1 MLHKIKN
8 TIKIILVLLLSSSLV
23 YAQEECKLLSSEP
36 FGYTGDISGKRVYTK
51 EEYTYECTD
60 TQTKRGECKQWEE
73 RYEDYNVSDYKGD
86 IYYESENFQGSIG
99 SIFATAQ
106 AYDKINGIWSGW
118 KGICVVG
125 ADDGNWDWLSDPY
138 VLGQYALTAAS
149 AGFGAYGNS
158 VQSYSEMVNYGVC
171 AGRAG
176 LDVGQMMEEYNNDDY
191 DCDPVDEICGE
202 DNVAQDNTNIFTIS
216 ENEYNEMISNNP
228 DMEAYVEIIDGV
240 GTGVLTLR
248 VVNPNIDTTNM
259 ESAEAR
265 EAQKKA
271 KEMKLK
277 VSAAMTTVQLG
288 ACVTRMSSG
297 GSSDNSESMTSV
309 KNLATATLS
318 MINPLLGMAAS
329 IVLNVVDSLTSKIDT
344 CHNED
349 DAKEKGSRHEATYHA
364 IKYDLCHLINIEETG
379 ESWDNSKRSTYRYCC
394 YDSKLTKVL
403 VEQSK
408 AQFAKDWQHCT
419 DITLKEL
426 QVISFSSCDP
436 AELDAGIN
444 GVNLDAFATTSQ
456 RMKAYQFTEKCIDTR
471 EIIADMVS
479 QFGGEDMLIDDRDVK
494 ELLDD
499 LKE

>member
-1 MLHKIKN
+1 MLFG
-8 TIKIILVLLLSSSLV
+8 
-23 YAQEECKLLSSEP
+23 QEECKLLSSEP

-73 RYEDYNVSDYKGD
+73 KYEDYNVSDYKGD

-138 VLGQYALTAAS
+138 VLGQYALSAMS
-149 AGFGAYGNS
+149 AGAGTYLS
-158 VQSYSEMVNYGVC
+158 SSYSEMVNYGVC

-202 DNVAQDNTNIFTIS
+202 DNAANDNTNIFTIS

-248 VVNPNIDTTNM
+248 VLNPSLDTTNM

-265 EAQKKA
+265 EAQKKV
-271 KEMKLK
+271 KETTLK
-277 VSAAMTTVQLG
+277 VRAAMTTVQL
-288 ACVTRMSSG
+288 ASCVKGYDTG
-297 GSSDNSESMTSV
+297 GNSDSESLTSASSI
-309 KNLATATLS
+309 ATMALS
-318 MINPLLGMAAS
+318 SINPMLGMAAS
-329 IVLNVVDSLTSKIDT
+329 IVLNAVDSLTSKIDT

-364 IKYDLCHLINIEETG
+364 TKYDLCHLINVEESGKSST
-379 ESWDNSKRSTYRYCC
+379 NTKRTTYRYCC

-436 AELDAGIN
+436 SELDAGIN

-456 RMKAYQFTEKCIDTR
+456 RMKAYQFTHKCIDTR
-471 EIIADMVS
+471 EIIADMVNKY
-479 QFGGEDMLIDDRDVK
+479 GGKDMLIDDRDVK
-494 ELLDD
+494 ELLEE
-499 LKE
+499 LK